1 MAAAVPDFTRW
12 LEDAAVPE
20 ATLTDAQRAVLS
32 AAFGFLQRCGRDYYS
47 VRLLS
52 HFLLHCQAG
61 LKVAQVARLLGISRS
76 AASAQQ
82 GLSSKEV
89 VQAAHHRLAGRSHG
103 KLLPRFAGPIA
114 QFLHQHPEA
123 TRWDVLDFIHATW
136 GVSVSRV
143 ALHRFLKKYG
153 LDGAAVVACAQPAAA
168 AESAAVPPEPAAA
181 SPPPRA
187 TVRAEA
193 DTDAAGPVV
202 VAAVAPAAAVEPV
215 PPAQFFLPRPATPV
229 PSCSCPKPSTG
240 WPAPRTASRT
250 PTAPCAVDC

>member
-1 MAAAVPDFTRW
+1 MAAAVPDFARW

-20 ATLTDAQRAVLS
+20 ATLTVAQRAVLD
-32 AAFGFLQRCGRDYYS
+32 AAFCFLERCGHDYYS

-52 HFLLHCQAG
+52 HFLLHGNVG
-61 LKVAQVARLLGISRS
+61 LKVAQIARLLGISRS

-114 QFLHQHPEA
+114 QFLHQHPDA
-123 TRWDVLDFIHATW
+123 TRWDVLDFIRDTW

-153 LDGAAVVACAQPAAA
+153 LDGAGDVVVFPKPADP
-168 AESAAVPPEPAAA
+168 SPPEPAAA
-181 SPPPRA
+181 PPQPGS
-187 TVRAEA
+187 A
-193 DTDAAGPVV
+193 DTGAASPVV
-202 VAAVAPAAAVEPV
+202 VAAAAPAAADGPV
-215 PPAQFFLPRPATPV
+215 PLPPADFFLPRPSTPA
-229 PSCSCPKPSTG
+229 PSSCCPRPWTGSPS
-240 WPAPRTASRT
+240 PRTASRT
-250 PTAPCAVDC
+250 PTAPCAAGC